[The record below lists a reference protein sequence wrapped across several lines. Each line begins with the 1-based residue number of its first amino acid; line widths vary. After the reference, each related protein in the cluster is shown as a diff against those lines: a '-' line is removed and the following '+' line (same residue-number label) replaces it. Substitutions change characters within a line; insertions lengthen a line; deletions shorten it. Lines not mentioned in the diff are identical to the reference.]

1 MEICPVCNGLF
12 EFIKYCPRCGGRM
25 DILDRV
31 ENYYDNYSPYLSY
44 ELTDLN
50 DGDTRSVCSHI
61 CRCQKCGFKDT
72 AAIRNII
79 E

>member
-1 MEICPVCNGLF
+1 MDICPVCNGLF
-12 EFIKYCPRCGGRM
+12 EYIKYCPNCGTRM
-25 DILDRV
+25 NVMDRV

-50 DGDTRSVCSHI
+50 DGDIGYICSHV
-61 CRCQKCGFKDT
+61 CYCSNCGNKERIN
-72 AAIRNII
+72 IRNIG

>member
-1 MEICPVCNGLF
+1 ME
-12 EFIKYCPRCGGRM
+12 
-25 DILDRV
+25 ILDRV

-50 DGDTRSVCSHI
+50 DGDVNYICSHE
-61 CRCQKCGFKDT
+61 CFCKRCGMIEIVG
-72 AAIRNII
+72 IRNVV